1 MEKLINILLEE
12 SENLYGLGSSLKL
25 VDFIQEY
32 RKTINNNIKF
42 ASQYNEMLQNLCN
55 LLKFNLLSQ
64 EKISLQ
70 KELEISVK
78 NKKDS
83 DNTAILDLLSKINE
97 SVNINKN
104 KLKFLNEDFSRYKNQ
119 FEQINQTIND
129 YKSKIIDLTK
139 QKKYCF
145 SKINQITRKMSQGD
159 QEAPN
164 ISKNE
169 RSESNDGLTNAEKIR
184 ALQKKA
190 KNIQFEINSINSNI
204 SQSQIKL
211 AAITPIYE
219 SYKNDYLELKELI
232 STEKQKINALKSELK
247 IQIKDNNIIQDLMKT
262 DLKLYKHP
270 PEIEREIKDINYELE
285 KISIPNTIYNSQNPS
300 NLAIILNK
308 LEDFE
313 KSLKIHEF
321 DLIITKDEEDYMEN
335 IVNFQK
341 FEFLINNLES
351 LIKKFM
357 QEIKLSPHFEIVIN
371 ENEQEFFIDVE
382 FIRNNK
388 KKIKFDGLTT
398 PERIFFIIVF
408 YLSIKLQNK
417 SENIMFSNLF
427 LPIKYNKAGSIY
439 RTIRKILPIF
449 EKEEVLSR
457 INLVFIF
464 SNLEMKKKI
473 NNLNLINLE
482 ES

>member
-25 VDFIQEY
+25 VDFIREY

-42 ASQYNEMLQNLCN
+42 ASHYNEMLQNLCN

-70 KELEISVK
+70 KDLEISVK

-164 ISKNE
+164 ISKNG

-219 SYKNDYLELKELI
+219 SYKNDYIELKELI

-285 KISIPNTIYNSQNPS
+285 KISIPNTLYNSQNPS

-313 KSLKIHEF
+313 KSLKIHES
-321 DLIITKDEEDYMEN
+321 DLIITKDEEDYAEN

-382 FIRNNK
+382 FTRNK
-388 KKIKFDGLTT
+388 KIKIKFDGLTT

-449 EKEEVLSR
+449 EMEEVLSR